1 MRQDKAIK
9 YLRHAASFAREF
21 SKDRSTQVGA
31 LFLHPADFTIL
42 TAGYNGQPRGAD
54 DSAPERHERP
64 LKYEYFEH
72 GERNGIFNAV
82 RHLLRGSI
90 CLTTEVPSMSTARAV
105 ISVGVRE
112 LWFPHSV
119 LPTDGL
125 ARALAL
131 LAETGVQARSYR
143 GQTVTAEPLRHAQKL
158 TGYLA
163 HARSLASNLAKDPRA
178 GATLFLEPGTYTQ
191 LAEGYSG
198 MPRGSDDAASHR
210 YEGEERQFWVEDSVR
225 NAIYNKARP
234 LLAGSV
240 AVVTEMPCS
249 ECLRAIAAVGAS
261 AVVTTPPEAG
271 FQARWAAQIERTRAM
286 AAELGIPMTFVPRE
300 ALAPAELEPAL

>member
-21 SKDRSTQVGA
+21 SKDRSTKVGA
-31 LFLHPADFTIL
+31 LFLHPTDFTIL
-42 TAGYNGQPRGAD
+42 TAGYNGMPRGAD
-54 DSAPERHERP
+54 DDAPERHERP

-72 GERNGIFNAV
+72 GERNGVFNAV
-82 RHLLRGSI
+82 RPLLRGSI
-90 CLTTEVPSMSTARAV
+90 CLTTEVPGMSTARAV
-105 ISVGVRE
+105 IAVGASE
-112 LWFPHSV
+112 LWFPYTQ

-125 ARALAL
+125 KRALAL
-131 LAETGVQARSYR
+131 FAETGVKVQSYR
-143 GQTVTAEPLRHAQKL
+143 GGVVAGDPERHTRKL
-158 TGYLA
+158 TAYLA
-163 HARSLASNLAKDPRA
+163 HARSLAANLAKDPRA

-198 MPRGSDDAASHR
+198 MPRGSNDGASHR
-210 YEGEERQFWVEDSVR
+210 YDGEERQFWVEDSVR

-234 LLAGSV
+234 LLTGSV

-261 AVVTTPPEAG
+261 EVVTTPPSAE
-271 FQARWAAQIERTRAM
+271 FQARWAEQLERTRAM
-286 AAELGIPMTFVPRE
+286 ADELGISLTFVPRDE
-300 ALAPAELEPAL
+300 LAPAKLEFAL